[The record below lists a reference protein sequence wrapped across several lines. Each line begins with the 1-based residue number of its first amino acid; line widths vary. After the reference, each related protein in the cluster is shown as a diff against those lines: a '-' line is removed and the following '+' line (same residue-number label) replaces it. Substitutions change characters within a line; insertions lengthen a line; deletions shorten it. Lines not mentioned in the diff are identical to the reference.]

1 MVNAD
6 NGEVHLIR
14 WPAQAELRNPYMAT
28 GVPRLLVVSSS
39 RMARRL
45 LCAIAK
51 ISSAI
56 DTSIPASAP
65 IVVVRGE
72 QLTAELFA

>member
-1 MVNAD
+1 
-6 NGEVHLIR
+6 
-14 WPAQAELRNPYMAT
+14 
-28 GVPRLLVVSSS
+28 
-39 RMARRL
+39 MARRL
-45 LCAIAK
+45 LCAFAK